1 MKSAY
6 KIFLAGLCSLFLVA
20 CGGGGSIGEN
30 DSGNPPTPSVVTV
43 SLSITNAQISAATP
57 AIVSAKVVDSKLG
70 ALANHLVTFS
80 LDDSALG
87 VFQTLDNG
95 PSNGAVLTDTNGVAS
110 IKLLS
115 AQKAGGGTVSA
126 KVSSG
131 ASGTVAFMSK
141 GDGGD
146 AGGGAQVNLVLTDA
160 SGTPIKTITAL
171 NPGKLTATVTGISK
185 PSIVTFAND
194 IGDLP
199 IKTAVTD
206 SQGKA
211 SVDIYA
217 GNTLGAGTITASL
230 VSGEQADTVVVVGAT
245 NVVMG
250 SGTPFV
256 AGKA

>member
-6 KIFLAGLCSLFLVA
+6 KVFLAGLCSFFLIA
-20 CGGGGSIGEN
+20 CGGGGSIGED
-30 DSGNPPTPSVVTV
+30 DSGTTPPPPSVVTV
-43 SLSITNAQISAATP
+43 SLSITDAQISAATP

-87 VFQTLDNG
+87 VFQTLDSG

-131 ASGTVAFMSK
+131 ASGSVAFMSK

-160 SGTPIKTITAL
+160 SG
-171 NPGKLTATVTGISK
+171 
-185 PSIVTFAND
+185 
-194 IGDLP
+194 
-199 IKTAVTD
+199 
-206 SQGKA
+206 
-211 SVDIYA
+211 
-217 GNTLGAGTITASL
+217 
-230 VSGEQADTVVVVGAT
+230 
-245 NVVMG
+245 
-250 SGTPFV
+250 
-256 AGKA
+256 